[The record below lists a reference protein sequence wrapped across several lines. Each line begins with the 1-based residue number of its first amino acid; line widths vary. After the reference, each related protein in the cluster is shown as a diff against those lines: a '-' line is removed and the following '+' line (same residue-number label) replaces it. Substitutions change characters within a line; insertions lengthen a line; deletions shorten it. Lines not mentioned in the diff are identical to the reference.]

1 MYVWVKLLMHCVQV
15 PSHLFRPYCSQ
26 ESISFGQKAKQFM
39 TIQLWVLMWA
49 YFRRQSTSTN
59 DPVRYHCLLTN
70 HLSLLCLC
78 ICIALVF
85 FVFVF
90 LNVPN
95 IQPISPKEKNCISF
109 PSYLHLLI
117 IMTFPVQ
124 NTPADAENGISWGL
138 VHA

>member
-1 MYVWVKLLMHCVQV
+1 MYVSVKLLMHCVQV

-70 HLSLLCLC
+70 HLSILCLC
-78 ICIALVF
+78 VCIALF
-85 FVFVF
+85 FFF
-90 LNVPN
+90 LFFFKCTEHSTHIPKGKKLHFFSFLLTSIDNHD
-95 IQPISPKEKNCISF
+95 ISSPKYTCRCRK
-109 PSYLHLLI
+109 
-117 IMTFPVQ
+117 
-124 NTPADAENGISWGL
+124 
-138 VHA
+138 